1 MVFLKDSGNKE
12 NTSTKT
18 IKDFYRALK
27 ENNLKVKNK
36 FLKKNEERLGLAEK
50 RAWSRM
56 RGEKFVNSSHETVT
70 DNEEV
75 AFLLI

>member
-1 MVFLKDSGNKE
+1 MVFLKDSGNK

-27 ENNLKVKNK
+27 ENNLQVKNK
-36 FLKKNEERLGLAEK
+36 FLKKNEERLGLAGK

-56 RGEKFVNSSHETVT
+56 RGEKFVNSSHETGT
-70 DNEEV
+70 DNDEG

>member
-36 FLKKNEERLGLAEK
+36 FLKKNEE
-50 RAWSRM
+50 
-56 RGEKFVNSSHETVT
+56 
-70 DNEEV
+70 
-75 AFLLI
+75 